1 MNTFQDYHPA
11 AVFLYFMASVAV
23 DILFF
28 DPVILCISFVSYSVF
43 YLYIKGVRTGILF
56 IGKCLLF
63 SLLCMLVNTL
73 VNHRGAS
80 VLFFVGG
87 LPVTVESAFYGML
100 TGLLLTDSV
109 LVFGCYHSIMTSEK
123 LMCLTGNFFPSCSLV
138 FSMVLGLVPKMKR
151 DYEKLKECQPAAGSV
166 KEIVCASGAGMT
178 GSVKRQAGML
188 SALVG
193 LSLEDSIEMGIS
205 MRYRGYGSGKR
216 TSIYSRKFGGRD
228 GLLAG
233 AVVLAVVSGIGCYVW
248 SGAGLD
254 VFPYIA
260 FRCNRAG
267 AVAYAAFA
275 VLFNIPMAVNVREE
289 IKWSRIVSKI

>member
-1 MNTFQDYHPA
+1 MNTFQEYHPA
-11 AVFLYFMASVAV
+11 AVFLYFIAAVAV
-23 DILFF
+23 DLLFF
-28 DPVILCISFVSYSVF
+28 DPVILCISFVSHSIF

-63 SLLCMLVNTL
+63 ALLCLFVNTL

-80 VLFFVGG
+80 VLFFAGG

-123 LMCLTGNFFPSCSLV
+123 LMCLTGNFFPSFSLV
-138 FSMVLGLVPKMKR
+138 FSMALGLVPKMKR
-151 DYEKLKECQPAAGSV
+151 DYEKLKECQPPAR
-166 KEIVCASGAGMT
+166 
-178 GSVKRQAGML
+178 SVKRQAGML

-193 LSLEDSIEMGIS
+193 FSLEDSLEMGIS

-216 TSIYSRKFGGRD
+216 TSIYSRKFGRRD
-228 GLLAG
+228 GVLAG
-233 AVVLAVVSGIGCYVW
+233 AVVLAAMAGIACYVW

-254 VFPYIA
+254 VFPYIE

-267 AVAYAAFA
+267 AAAYAVFA
-275 VLFNIPMAVNVREE
+275 VLFNIPMAVNVWEE
-289 IKWSRIVSKI
+289 IKWNRIVSKI